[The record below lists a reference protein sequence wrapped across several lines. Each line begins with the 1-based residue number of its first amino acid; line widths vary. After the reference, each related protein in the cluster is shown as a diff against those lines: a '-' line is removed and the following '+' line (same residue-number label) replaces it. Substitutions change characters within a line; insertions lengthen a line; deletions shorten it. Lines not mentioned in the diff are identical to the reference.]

1 MLLTSNVKSLGY
13 RCGICDSMNF
23 SVTLAKLAAS
33 SIFPES
39 TRHLIRCLN
48 RSREQMRPKV
58 FLCERTVIWQGH
70 CDIYTTYGHWS
81 WCEFYYSTSPQRY
94 SMHQAPNLSL
104 YVHLATVQPVQ
115 FNTIPI
121 PTDLALTLEACNFP
135 FWRSVWTKYF
145 KHHALHYNS
154 CTVSFKWKPCMLA
167 TLSYMNDTQLWIL
180 NILYPIL
187 LTPWLAVWLTL
198 HCAWMV
204 H

>member
-1 MLLTSNVKSLGY
+1 MWDMWLDEFFCNFGKACSILYFPRIHKTFDQVPEQKQRANETESISLWKNRDMTGSLRYLHNIWTLVMMWVLLQ
-13 RCGICDSMNF
+13 
-23 SVTLAKLAAS
+23 
-33 SIFPES
+33 
-39 TRHLIRCLN
+39 H
-48 RSREQMRPKV
+48 
-58 FLCERTVIWQGH
+58 
-70 CDIYTTYGHWS
+70 
-81 WCEFYYSTSPQRY
+81 SPQRY